1 MSRKLTILF
10 VLNKGRINKL
20 NLCPLK
26 CRITYN
32 KNRKEFSTG
41 VFINPEEWNSR
52 KQVAIPPDK
61 HKNINEELDLIK
73 NEIYQV
79 FLFLKT
85 KKENFNV
92 DDVYREYKGETNKK
106 EYGVVEIY
114 NLHSDRLKKLVG
126 IDIQSVTYS
135 KYLESGI
142 HLKDFIVNKFKSK
155 DILLKELKSNF
166 LEEFEYFLKTIKKLQ
181 QSTLNKVIQR
191 FRRVIKYA
199 IANDYLMKDP
209 FVLYQ
214 AKRIKKEVVYLSVD
228 ELEKL
233 EKEVFNEPRLIL
245 VKKMFIFC
253 CYTGLG
259 FKEMSNLKW
268 SDLSEEFDGE
278 LWLIIKRKKTGR
290 SYKVPLLPRAK
301 DILSDFEQQESE
313 FVFPRISNPNF
324 NSHLKTIAKRI
335 NLKKR
340 LTHHIAR
347 KTFATTVLLYNNVP
361 MEVVSK
367 LLGHS
372 KMQTTQEH
380 YGKII
385 YKRVSI
391 EMEQLKGKLNVK

>member
-1 MSRKLTILF
+1 MKNQRLYVLFLLERIKINRK
-10 VLNKGRINKL
+10 G
-20 NLCPLK
+20 LCPLK
-26 CRITYN
+26 CRITYLG
-32 KNRKEFSTG
+32 KRKLFSIG
-41 VFINPEEWNSR
+41 LFVHPDEWDNE
-52 KQVAIPPDK
+52 KQVIVSTSSSIQ
-61 HKNINEELDLIK
+61 INDRLEFIK
-73 NEIYQV
+73 QEINQT
-79 FLFLKT
+79 FLKLKAT
-85 KKENFNV
+85 IKDF
-92 DDVYREYKGETNKK
+92 DVNDIYNEFKGETNRK
-106 EYGVVEIY
+106 EYGVIEIY
-114 NLHSDRLKKLVG
+114 KMHSERLKKLVG
-126 IDIQSVTYS
+126 IDIQQVTYS

-142 HLKDFIVNKFKSK
+142 HLEDFIINKFKSK

-166 LEEFEYFLKTIKKLQ
+166 LEEFEYYLKTVKKLQ

-191 FRRVIKYA
+191 FRKVIKYA

-209 FVLYQ
+209 FMLYQ

-233 EKEVFNEPRLIL
+233 EREIFNEPRLIM

-268 SDLSEEFDGE
+268 NDLSEEFDGE

-301 DILSDFEQQESE
+301 DILRDFELKESE
-313 FVFPRISNPNF
+313 FVFPRISNPYFNF
-324 NSHLKTIAKRI
+324 HLKTVAKRI
-335 NLKKR
+335 NLQKR

-361 MEVVSK
+361 MEIVSK

-372 KMQTTQEH
+372 KIQTTQEH
-380 YGKII
+380 YGEII
-385 YKRVSI
+385 QKRISEEI
-391 EMEQLKGKLNVK
+391 KKLK

>member
-1 MSRKLTILF
+1 MIHKLTILF

-41 VFINPEEWNSR
+41 IFINPEQWNSK
-52 KQVAIPPDK
+52 KQAAIPPDK
-61 HKNINEELDLIK
+61 YKNVNEELDLIK

-85 KKENFNV
+85 KKESFNI
-92 DDVYREYKGETNKK
+92 DDIYREYKGETNKK
-106 EYGVVEIY
+106 ECGVIEIY
-114 NLHSDRLKKLVG
+114 NLHSDRLNKLVG
-126 IDIQSVTYS
+126 IDIQRVTYS
-135 KYLESGI
+135 KYLESGV

-166 LEEFEYFLKTIKKLQ
+166 LEEYEYFLKTTNKLQ

-209 FVLYQ
+209 FMLYQ

-233 EKEVFNEPRLIL
+233 EREVFNEPRLKM

-268 SDLSEEFDGE
+268 NHLSEEFDGE
-278 LWLIIKRKKTGR
+278 LWLIIKRQKTGR
-290 SYKVPLLPRAK
+290 SYKVPLLPKAK
-301 DILSDFEQQESE
+301 DVLNDFEQKESE

-324 NSHLKTIAKRI
+324 NTHLKTIAVKI
-335 NLKKR
+335 GLKKR

-361 MEVVSK
+361 MEIVSK

-380 YGKII
+380 YGEII
-385 YKRVSI
+385 QKRISE
-391 EMEQLKGKLNVK
+391 EMKRLKFK

>member
-1 MSRKLTILF
+1 MSHKLTMLF

-32 KNRKEFSTG
+32 KKRKEFSTG
-41 VFINPEEWNSR
+41 IFMKPGEWNSR
-52 KQVAIPPDK
+52 KQIAIPPDK
-61 HKNINEELDLIK
+61 HKNTNEELDLIK

-79 FLFLKT
+79 FLFLRT
-85 KKENFNV
+85 KKGNFNV

-106 EYGVVEIY
+106 EFGVVEIY
-114 NLHSDRLKKLVG
+114 NLHSARLNKLVG
-126 IDIQSVTYS
+126 IDIQQVTYS

-142 HLKDFIVNKFKSK
+142 HIEDFIVSKFKSK
-155 DILLKELKSNF
+155 DILIKELKSNF
-166 LEEFEYFLKTIKKLQ
+166 LDELEYYLKTSKKLQ

-191 FRRVIKYA
+191 FRRVVKYA

-214 AKRIKKEVVYLSVD
+214 AKRIKKEVVYLSVN

-233 EKEVFNEPRLIL
+233 EKEEFNDSRLMMI
-245 VKKMFIFC
+245 KKMFIFC

-268 SDLSEEFDGE
+268 NDLSVEFDGE
-278 LWLIIKRKKTGR
+278 LWLIISRQKTSR
-290 SYKVPLLPRAK
+290 VYKVPLLTKAK
-301 DILSDFEQQESE
+301 IILEDFRQDENE

-324 NSHLKTIAKRI
+324 NSHLKTIAKGI
-335 NLKKR
+335 KLNKR

-380 YGKII
+380 YGEIIQKRISEEITILSKKI
-385 YKRVSI
+385 
-391 EMEQLKGKLNVK
+391 E

>member
-1 MSRKLTILF
+1 MSHKLTILF

-32 KNRKEFSTG
+32 KKRKEFSTG
-41 VFINPEEWNSR
+41 IFMNPEEWNSR
-52 KQVAIPPDK
+52 KQIAIPLDK
-61 HKNINEELDLIK
+61 HKNTNEELDLIK

-85 KKENFNV
+85 KKGNFSV

-106 EYGVVEIY
+106 EFGVVEIY
-114 NLHSDRLKKLVG
+114 NLHSARLNKLVG
-126 IDIQSVTYS
+126 IDIQQVTYS

-142 HLKDFIVNKFKSK
+142 HLEDFIVNKFKSK

-166 LEEFEYFLKTIKKLQ
+166 LDEFEYFLKTVKKLQ

-191 FRRVIKYA
+191 LRRVIKYA
-199 IANDYLMKDP
+199 IANDYLLKDP

-214 AKRIKKEVVYLSVD
+214 AKRIKKEVIYLSVD
-228 ELEKL
+228 ELDNL
-233 EKEVFNEPRLIL
+233 EKEEFNQSRLAMI
-245 VKKMFIFC
+245 KKMFIFC

-268 SDLSEEFDGE
+268 THLSSEFDGE
-278 LWLIIKRKKTGR
+278 TWLIIKRKKTGR
-290 SYKVPLLPRAK
+290 TYKVPLLPKAK
-301 DILSDFEQQESE
+301 IILFDFEQKDSE
-313 FVFPRISNPNF
+313 YVFPRISNPNF

-335 NLKKR
+335 RLKKR

-361 MEVVSK
+361 MEIVSK

-372 KMQTTQEH
+372 KIQTTQDH
-380 YGKII
+380 YGEII
-385 YKRVSI
+385 QKRISE
-391 EMEQLKGKLNVK
+391 EMKRLKFK